1 MDRDLKSFIST
12 YIKCLSVLIFMGII
26 LPKIFEMGLNYF
38 VGSTNI
44 YENSKL
50 VYKSI
55 NKQLEILYN
64 YLHLFML
71 FLI

>member
-1 MDRDLKSFIST
+1 MDMDVKSFIRT
-12 YIKCLSVLIFMGII
+12 YIKCLIILIFMGII
-26 LPKIFEMGLNYF
+26 LPKVFEIGLNYF
-38 VGSTNI
+38 AGSANI

-55 NKQLEILYN
+55 NKQIEILYN